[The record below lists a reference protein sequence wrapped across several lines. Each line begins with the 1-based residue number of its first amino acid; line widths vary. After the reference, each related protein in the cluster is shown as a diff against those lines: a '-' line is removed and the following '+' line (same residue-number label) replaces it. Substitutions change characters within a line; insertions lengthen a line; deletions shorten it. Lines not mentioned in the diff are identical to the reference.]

1 MLSTFRAMDERGS
14 EREGET
20 ERERDREE
28 GTERLELNFP
38 SSSWAIILTRVSSLW
53 EQRFYW
59 VTRGQHFNQL
69 LPTLPYTSIYC
80 QDIRVFLHILI
91 LQKRFEHVYD
101 VLPPSSGY
109 WCFEVAPTTF
119 RYSGTRQHVRGLRN
133 GNSLLPIEPWPG
145 DDDFDFIS
153 AITCGAQ
160 FTLPRPLFPTPLC
173 MPLLCVQIHN
183 LG

>member
-1 MLSTFRAMDERGS
+1 MLSTFRAMDEREGARGR
-14 EREGET
+14 ERQ
-20 ERERDREE
+20 RERDIEE

-38 SSSWAIILTRVSSLW
+38 SSSQAIILTRVFSLW

-69 LPTLPYTSIYC
+69 LPTMPYTRIYC
-80 QDIRVFLHILI
+80 QDIRVFFHILI
-91 LQKRFEHVYD
+91 LQKGSNTPS
-101 VLPPSSGY
+101 LPSSSGY

-119 RYSGTRQHVRGLRN
+119 RYSETRQHVRGLRN

-145 DDDFDFIS
+145 DDFDFIL
-153 AITCGAQ
+153 AITCGTQ
-160 FTLPRPLFPTPLC
+160 FTLPRPLFTTPLC